1 VPLPRPLGVAEYR
14 KQMKCRTFCDFIEE
28 RTEFLRCVSLFFC
41 FFLVRGVVFL
51 LLLLLLFGVP
61 IRVVTGSVIECYRVL
76 LGFDGM
82 EFGKGPLPSFTGFM

>member
-1 VPLPRPLGVAEYR
+1 
-14 KQMKCRTFCDFIEE
+14 M
-28 RTEFLRCVSLFFC
+28 
-41 FFLVRGVVFL
+41 RGVVLL